1 MILILL
7 VCAAVCVFASIP
19 LLTLGAKIVGGLA
32 LFCGLVLLAAAVVIE
47 INFERVHR
55 SRPWIF

>member
-1 MILILL
+1 MILVLIF
-7 VCAAVCVFASIP
+7 CAAVCCFASIP
-19 LLTLGAKIVGGLA
+19 LLAAGATLIGGLA
-32 LFCGLVLLAAAVVIE
+32 LFFGLVLLAAAVVIE